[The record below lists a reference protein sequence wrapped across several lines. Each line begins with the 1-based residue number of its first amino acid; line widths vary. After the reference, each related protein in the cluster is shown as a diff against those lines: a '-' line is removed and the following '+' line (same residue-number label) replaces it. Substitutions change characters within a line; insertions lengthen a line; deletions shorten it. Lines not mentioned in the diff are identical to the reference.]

1 MSLYSIL
8 LNFVIFSFLSIS
20 DTVSTVYSDAWT
32 GVSEPE
38 QNNAFIQLMAS
49 NNLIFVVL
57 GVVLIIWFVL
67 IFYLLKLEKNI
78 KRLEE
83 KFTEK

>member
-1 MSLYSIL
+1 MSLYSIILYHVIFTL
-8 LNFVIFSFLSIS
+8 LNFA
-20 DTVSTVYSDAWT
+20 DTVSTVYSDAWA
-32 GVSEPE
+32 GVSQPE

-67 IFYLLKLEKNI
+67 LAYLVRLEKKIN
-78 KRLEE
+78 RLEE
-83 KFTEK
+83 KITK